1 MSSLS
6 KIGNQVPAEPEH
18 SNPNDEKHIGWL
30 ATDVAR
36 MMRTVFDRRV
46 RTLGLTRPQWLA
58 LVRLK
63 RRPGC
68 SQSELADMM
77 EIEKAPLGRI
87 VDRLTEKGWIERRA
101 HAQDRRVNRIYLTD
115 RGERVYAAI
124 SPISVTTVADALT
137 DLSPKDREHLSRL
150 LSVVK
155 ATLTGMVESDPT
167 PEISWPADVDDT
179 EAGALQPVQA
189 L

>member
-1 MSSLS
+1 M
-6 KIGNQVPAEPEH
+6 KIGDQVPTDSGH

-30 ATDVAR
+30 VTDVAR

-46 RTLGLTRPQWLA
+46 RALGLTRPQWLA

-101 HAQDRRVNRIYLTD
+101 DAQDRRINRIYLTD
-115 RGERVYAAI
+115 RGERVFAAI
-124 SPISVTTVADALT
+124 SPISVATVEDALV
-137 DLSPKDREHLSRL
+137 DLSAKDREHLSRL
-150 LSVVK
+150 LFGVK
-155 ATLTGMVESDPT
+155 ATLTGMVENDST
-167 PEISWPADVDDT
+167 PEISWPGDDTVDDT
-179 EAGALQPVQA
+179 AADVRQPVQA